1 MLEKTES
8 RHDAPQAETGMTR
21 ANGHAYGWV
30 VVGAGA
36 LMTCV
41 AMGSMFSLA
50 VFLQPMSVDTGW
62 SRTGI
67 STAMTIDFLAMGFAA
82 FAWGALSDRYGAR
95 IVVLL
100 GGLLLG
106 IGLALAS
113 RATSLIEFQLLF
125 GIIIG
130 VAAGAFYAPMMAVA
144 SGWFEH
150 NRSLAVALVSAGMG
164 MGPLTMAPFAGWLI
178 TNYEWRTAMLVIG
191 ITATLLI
198 VPAALLVRR
207 PPVVLDVTPPA
218 PGIATPVAALAPR
231 MSAGEALRTPQFA
244 ALALAHFACCAAHS
258 GPIFHMVTF
267 AIGCGIPAM
276 AAVSV
281 YSLAGLSGLGGRL
294 LLGVLA
300 DRLGAKPVLVGGLMV
315 QALGAGAYLFVNQL
329 GELYALSVVFG
340 IAYGGVMPLY
350 AILAR
355 DYFGGHIMGT
365 VFGAISALA
374 SLGMAFGPWA
384 GGWVFDTYASYSWL
398 YIGSFSVGLA
408 AVAVALTFRPV
419 PAAAELRAAT

>member
-1 MLEKTES
+1 
-8 RHDAPQAETGMTR
+8 MTR
-21 ANGHAYGWV
+21 VGGLSYGWV
-30 VVGAGA
+30 VVAAGM

-41 AMGSMFSLA
+41 SMGSMFTLA
-50 VFLQPMSVDTGW
+50 VFLQPISTDTGW

-67 STAMTIDFLAMGFAA
+67 STAMTIDFLAMGFSA
-82 FAWGALSDRYGAR
+82 FFWGALSDRHGAR
-95 IVVLL
+95 IVVLS

-125 GIIIG
+125 GLIIG
-130 VAAGAFYAPMMAVA
+130 VAAGAFYAPLMAVA
-144 SGWFEH
+144 SGWFEN

-164 MGPLTMAPFAGWLI
+164 MGPLTMAPLARWLI
-178 TNYEWRTAMLVIG
+178 TNYDWRPAMLVVG
-191 ITATLLI
+191 IVATLLI
-198 VPAALLVRR
+198 VPAALLIRR
-207 PPVVLDVTPPA
+207 PPVVLDVAPPA
-218 PGIATPVAALAPR
+218 PTPGVATPIAAIVPERRL
-231 MSAGEALRTPQFA
+231 SAGEALRTPQFA

-267 AIGCGIPAM
+267 ALGCGISAM

-329 GELYALSVVFG
+329 GELYALSIVFG

-355 DYFGGHIMGT
+355 DYFGAHIMGT
-365 VFGAISALA
+365 VFGAISAFA

-408 AVAVALTFRPV
+408 AVAVALTFKPV
-419 PAAAELRAAT
+419 PAPANLRAAI

>member
-1 MLEKTES
+1 
-8 RHDAPQAETGMTR
+8 MTR
-21 ANGHAYGWV
+21 ASNPAYGWV
-30 VVGAGA
+30 IVAAGM

-95 IVVLL
+95 IVGLM
-100 GGLLLG
+100 GSLLLG
-106 IGLALAS
+106 LGLVLAS
-113 RATSLIEFQLLF
+113 RASTLLEFQLLF
-125 GIIIG
+125 GLIIG

-150 NRSLAVALVSAGMG
+150 NRSLAVALVSAGLG
-164 MGPLTMAPFAGWLI
+164 MGPLTVAPFARWLI
-178 TNYEWRTAMLVIG
+178 TAYGDWRPAMLVVG
-191 ITATLLI
+191 ITAWILLVPASLLI
-198 VPAALLVRR
+198 RR
-207 PPVVLDVTPPA
+207 PPVMLATDPPA
-218 PGIATPVAALAPR
+218 PGVATPVAALAAEPR

-258 GPIFHMVTF
+258 GPIFHMVSF
-267 AIGCGIPAM
+267 AIGCGISAM

-281 YSLAGLSGLGGRL
+281 YSLAGVSGLGGRL

-315 QALGAGAYLFVNQL
+315 QAMGAGAYLFVSQL
-329 GELYALSVVFG
+329 GELYALSIVFG

-355 DYFGGHIMGT
+355 EYFGAHIMGT
-365 VFGAISALA
+365 MFGAISALA

-408 AVAVALTFRPV
+408 AVAVALTFKPV
-419 PAAAELRAAT
+419 PAAAKLRAAT

>member
-1 MLEKTES
+1 M
-8 RHDAPQAETGMTR
+8 
-21 ANGHAYGWV
+21 
-30 VVGAGA
+30 
-36 LMTCV
+36 
-41 AMGSMFSLA
+41 
-50 VFLQPMSVDTGW
+50 
-62 SRTGI
+62 
-67 STAMTIDFLAMGFAA
+67 
-82 FAWGALSDRYGAR
+82 
-95 IVVLL
+95 LL

-113 RATSLIEFQLLF
+113 RATSLIEFQLMF
-125 GIIIG
+125 GMIIG

-178 TNYEWRTAMLVIG
+178 TNYEWRTAMLVVG

-207 PPVVLDVTPPA
+207 PPVVLDVAPPA

-329 GELYALSVVFG
+329 GELYALSIVFG

-355 DYFGGHIMGT
+355 DYFGAHIMGT
-365 VFGAISALA
+365 VFGAISAMA

-419 PAAAELRAAT
+419 PAAELRAAT

>member
-1 MLEKTES
+1 
-8 RHDAPQAETGMTR
+8 MTR

-178 TNYEWRTAMLVIG
+178 TNYEWRTAMLVVG

-207 PPVVLDVTPPA
+207 PPVVLDVAPPA

-281 YSLAGLSGLGGRL
+281 YSLAGVSGLGGRL

-329 GELYALSVVFG
+329 GELYALSIVFG